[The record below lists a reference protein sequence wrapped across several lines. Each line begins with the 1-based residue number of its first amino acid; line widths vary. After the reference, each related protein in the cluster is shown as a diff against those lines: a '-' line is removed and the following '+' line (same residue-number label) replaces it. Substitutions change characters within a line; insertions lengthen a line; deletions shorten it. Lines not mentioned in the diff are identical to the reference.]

1 MVILIGDPDRLKVHK
16 KKKRKKKKQYVK
28 TRYTTAY
35 AVSLN
40 KFNQSDDNMRS
51 VEKLCREW
59 QHFYTAAS
67 DGKLAVVFVTP
78 TAATKFYIKAR
89 QKCFRPNEPIQFCWR
104 KVKYER
110 GDFIE
115 FKGVY
120 NEKPAQRMSEFTYR

>member
-16 KKKRKKKKQYVK
+16 PKKKPKKDKRKN
-28 TRYTTAY
+28 RYATVF

-40 KFNQSDDNMRS
+40 KFNQKNDNMRA

-67 DGKLAVVFVTP
+67 DGKLAVCFMTP
-78 TAATKFYIKAR
+78 TSATKFYIKAR
-89 QKCFRPNEPIQFCWR
+89 QKCFRPNEPIQLCWR
-104 KVKYER
+104 KVQFER

-115 FKGVY
+115 FKQRS
-120 NEKPAQRMSEFTYR
+120 NEKNAQRMSEFTYR